1 MASDI
6 YKGVNSLARNKS
18 KPPTN
23 LNTDSN
29 GNMLEGA
36 EDVAKTWYQF
46 LKSKFQPPQKVTD
59 QKWRNSHAPKANTSF
74 LRIISSKAS
83 RRCALTRQLD
93 QIKSPS
99 NSIKVAQWL
108 CQRLLHELLQ
118 KYGRK
123 RMYHVPIKFARAIFV
138 MIYKNKGSSNDPTKY
153 RCIGL
158 LSHACLHGVQ
168 PVPAKATG
176 RGDRVLRVRLPGS
189 GRHVIAGI
197 YNILT
202 PRTISDEML
211 ELGQKMY
218 VTFIDYSAVFDSVS
232 HKYF

>member
-1 MASDI
+1 MVPIPEVKIATPAESDRPEMEKLPCTQGEHELSEDYFKQGLKKMRTDKATGPDQI
-6 YKGVNSLARNKS
+6 PVKLYKGSAVAV
-18 KPPTN
+18 PETPTR
-23 LNTDSN
+23 TPTKIWK
-29 GNMLEGA
+29 E
-36 EDVAKTWYQF
+36 ED
-46 LKSKFQPPQKVTD
+46 
-59 QKWRNSHAPKANTSF
+59 
-74 LRIISSKAS
+74 
-83 RRCALTRQLD
+83 
-93 QIKSPS
+93 
-99 NSIKVAQWL
+99 
-108 CQRLLHELLQ
+108 
-118 KYGRK
+118 
-123 RMYHVPIKFARAIFV
+123 VPIKFARAIFV